1 MELVGKNMSSVAAVQ
16 RSYAAVVALTALLAA
31 GGAAAQT
38 AATYPS
44 RAVTLVV
51 PFSPGT
57 GIDIIARAIQPKL
70 AQRWSQPVIVD
81 NRPGASGNIGAEIV
95 AKAPPNGYT
104 LMVTVN
110 TLTITPSFYRNIPYD
125 VAADFAP
132 ISKVALASYAF
143 SVHPVVPAR
152 TFPEFVK
159 LAKAKPGEMH
169 YSSPGNGTPHHLA
182 MELMK
187 LRLGLAIV
195 HVPYKGL
202 AEALRDLIGGHVQMM
217 FMPLHTTLP
226 QARAGK
232 IRMLAVTG
240 PNRNELA
247 PDAPTF
253 REQGVGFMDD
263 VDIWFAVVGP
273 ARLPADIVAKL
284 NQDLKTVLALPDVRA
299 HLVQQGL
306 IPVTSTPEEMHALI
320 KSDLARW
327 AKVVAEAGIKAD

>member
-1 MELVGKNMSSVAAVQ
+1 
-16 RSYAAVVALTALLAA
+16 
-31 GGAAAQT
+31 
-38 AATYPS
+38 
-44 RAVTLVV
+44 
-51 PFSPGT
+51 
-57 GIDIIARAIQPKL
+57 
-70 AQRWSQPVIVD
+70 
-81 NRPGASGNIGAEIV
+81 V

-125 VAADFAP
+125 VVADFAP

-159 LAKAKPGEMH
+159 LAKSRPGELH

-195 HVPYKGL
+195 HVPYRGL
-202 AEALRDLIGGHVQMM
+202 AEALRDFVGGHVQMM

-240 PNRNELA
+240 PKRNELA

-253 REQGVGFMDD
+253 REQGIGFMDD

-273 ARLPADIVAKL
+273 ARLPVDIVAKL
-284 NQDLKTVLALPDVRA
+284 NQELKVILALPDVRE
-299 HLVQQGL
+299 HLVNQGL

-327 AKVVAEAGIKAD
+327 AKVVAEAGIKPD